1 VTTFHPR
8 EPRRLARREF
18 LRRSALGAAGLVV
31 APSLFAGCGGGDDG
45 TSTATEL
52 PLARPDSPV
61 TLPLYDDNAAIASG
75 LDPEGGPLRIYNW
88 VDYLWPKKLKEFG
101 KEYGVDV
108 EVTTFSTMDEAIA
121 KLASGAANFDVFFPT
136 TDRISRLAYGKL
148 LQPLNRDYVPN
159 LANVWKALQDPFYDK
174 GSRYTV
180 PYVTFSTGIGY
191 RRDRLGLDPAK
202 LDNPYDVFWD
212 ESLRGKVWL
221 LDDARE
227 AIALALLRKGETDVN
242 TEDPALIDAAKA
254 DLLDLISAVN
264 VKVST
269 EDYSKVPEGVAPVHQ
284 AWSGSMIAAQWY
296 LPEGVGAEEL
306 GFWFPADGR
315 GPIGSDQMAVLRA
328 AKNPVLAHHFLDFM
342 LEEKNAYDNFAQFVG
357 YQPPLT
363 SLDPDRLVADEVVP
377 PTLRSAVVRESDFDA
392 GLQELE
398 LSPDGQVLWQNAW
411 AEFKAGL

>member
-18 LRRSALGAAGLVV
+18 LHRSALGAAGLVL
-31 APSLFAGCGGGDDG
+31 APSLLAACGGDD
-45 TSTATEL
+45 ADDAAAEL

-61 TLPLYDDNAAIASG
+61 TLPLYDDNAAVASG

-101 KEYGVDV
+101 KEYGVEV
-108 EVTTFSTMDEAIA
+108 ELTTFSTMDEAIA
-121 KLASGAANFDVFFPT
+121 KLASGAADFDVFFPT
-136 TDRISRLAYGKL
+136 TDRVSRLAYGKL

-159 LANVWKALQDPFYDK
+159 LANVWPALQDPFYDQ

-180 PYVTFSTGIGY
+180 PYVTFSTGIGF
-191 RRDRLGLDPAK
+191 RRDRLGLDPGS

-212 ESLRGKVWL
+212 EALRGKVWL

-227 AIALALLRKGETDVN
+227 AIALALLRRGETDLN
-242 TEDPALIDAAKA
+242 TEDSALIDQAKA
-254 DLLDLISAVN
+254 DLLELISAVN

-269 EDYSKVPEGVAPVHQ
+269 EDYSKIPEGVAPVHQ

-296 LPEGVGAEEL
+296 LPEGVGTEQL
-306 GFWFPADGR
+306 GFWFPTDGR
-315 GPIGSDQMAVLRA
+315 GPIGSDQMGVLRS
-328 AKNPVLAHHFLDFM
+328 AKSPVLAHHFLDFM
-342 LEEKNAYDNFAQFVG
+342 LDERNAYDNFAQFVG

-377 PTLRSAVVRESDFDA
+377 ASLRSAVVRESDFDA

>member
-8 EPRRLARREF
+8 EPHRLARREF
-18 LRRSALGAAGLVV
+18 LRRSALGAVGLAL
-31 APSLFAGCGGGDDG
+31 APSLLAACGGDDDG
-45 TSTATEL
+45 DGTATEL

-148 LQPLNRDYVPN
+148 VQPLNRDYVPN
-159 LANVWKALQDPFYDK
+159 LANVWTALQDPFYDQ

-180 PYVTFSTGIGY
+180 PYVTYSTGIGY
-191 RRDRLGLDPAK
+191 RRDRLGLDPAT

-212 ESLRGKVWL
+212 EALRGKVWL

-296 LPEGVGAEEL
+296 LPEGVGTEQL
-306 GFWFPADGR
+306 GFWFPSDGR

-342 LEEKNAYDNFAQFVG
+342 LDEKNAYDNFAQFVG

-377 PTLRSAVVRESDFDA
+377 PSLRGAVVRESDFQA